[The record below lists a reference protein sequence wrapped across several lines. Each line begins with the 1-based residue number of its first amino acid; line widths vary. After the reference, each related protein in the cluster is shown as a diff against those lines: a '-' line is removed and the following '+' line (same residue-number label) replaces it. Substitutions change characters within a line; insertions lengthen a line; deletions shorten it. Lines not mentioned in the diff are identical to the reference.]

1 MQKANIIFEVKFLEK
16 REIMKR
22 ITCIILL
29 LIGLLF
35 VGVKYHEL
43 QEKYHDQEATI
54 TKLKKEKSEKSIVIS
69 EPQTDSN
76 REKDGKTKEKEIL
89 ESFVDAYVNFQSIDD
104 RNQSMMDFVTEDCQ
118 KENALDIKVHAD
130 FDSKG
135 TIESSYQSIADP
147 DSFIVLGKEESRG
160 ASHAF
165 LMNVHFTNDKI
176 DSYTYKYMA
185 QN

>member
-1 MQKANIIFEVKFLEK
+1 
-16 REIMKR
+16 MKR

-69 EPQTDSN
+69 ESQTDSN

-118 KENALDIKVHAD
+118 KENALDVKVHAD

-135 TIESSYQSIADP
+135 TIESSYQSISDP

>member
-1 MQKANIIFEVKFLEK
+1 M
-16 REIMKR
+16 MKR

-43 QEKYHDQEATI
+43 QEKYHNQEATI

-76 REKDGKTKEKEIL
+76 REKDDKTKEIL
-89 ESFVDAYVNFQSIDD
+89 ESFVYSYVNFHSIDD
-104 RNQSMMDFVTEDCQ
+104 RNQSVMDFVTEDCQ
-118 KENALDIKVHAD
+118 KENALDVKVHAD

-135 TIESSYQSIADP
+135 TIESSYQSISDP
-147 DSFIVLGKEESRG
+147 DDFIVLGREESRG

-165 LMNVHFTNDKI
+165 LMNVHFINDKI
-176 DSYTYKYMA
+176 DSYNYKYMR

>member
-1 MQKANIIFEVKFLEK
+1 MQKANIVFEVKFLEK

-43 QEKYHDQEATI
+43 QEKYHDHEATI

-76 REKDGKTKEKEIL
+76 REKDDKTKEIL
-89 ESFVDAYVNFQSIDD
+89 ESFVYSYVNFHSIDD
-104 RNQSMMDFVTEDCQ
+104 RNQSVMDFVTEDCQ
-118 KENALDIKVHAD
+118 KENALDVKVHAD

-135 TIESSYQSIADP
+135 TIESSYQSISDP

>member
-1 MQKANIIFEVKFLEK
+1 
-16 REIMKR
+16 
-22 ITCIILL
+22 
-29 LIGLLF
+29 
-35 VGVKYHEL
+35 
-43 QEKYHDQEATI
+43 

-118 KENALDIKVHAD
+118 KENALDIEIHAD

-135 TIESSYQSIADP
+135 TIESSYQSVSDP
-147 DSFIVLGKEESRG
+147 DDFIVLGREESRG
-160 ASHAF
+160 ASHEF

-176 DSYTYKYMA
+176 DSYTYKYLA

>member
-1 MQKANIIFEVKFLEK
+1 
-16 REIMKR
+16 MKR

-69 EPQTDSN
+69 ESQTDSN

-89 ESFVDAYVNFQSIDD
+89 ESFVYSYVNFHSIDD
-104 RNQSMMDFVTEDCQ
+104 RNQSVMDFVTEDCQ
-118 KENALDIKVHAD
+118 KENALDIEIHAD

-135 TIESSYQSIADP
+135 TIESSYQSVSDP
-147 DSFIVLGKEESRG
+147 DDFIVLGREESRG
-160 ASHAF
+160 ASHEF

-176 DSYTYKYMA
+176 DFYTYKYMA